1 MYLHNFFFSLS
12 LFRLPPEKNAVSVFF
27 LIIIIIS
34 FLFGTAVYAQYF
46 ICFFFYSLLHPK
58 ALAENQKFYYYT
70 LTVWIQSNL
79 KVFFC
84 RPLCSFFL
92 ACFQREMAIV
102 SALFVCVHF
111 GNRFRRVDM
120 MFKGKFCW
128 LWRFDFGDI
137 C

>member
-79 KVFFC
+79 KVFFL
-84 RPLCSFFL
+84 PSTMLLFFGVFSTRNGD
-92 ACFQREMAIV
+92 CV
-102 SALFVCVHF
+102 STFCMCPF
-111 GNRFRRVDM
+111 WQSIS
-120 MFKGKFCW
+120 KGGY
-128 LWRFDFGDI
+128 DV
-137 C
+137 